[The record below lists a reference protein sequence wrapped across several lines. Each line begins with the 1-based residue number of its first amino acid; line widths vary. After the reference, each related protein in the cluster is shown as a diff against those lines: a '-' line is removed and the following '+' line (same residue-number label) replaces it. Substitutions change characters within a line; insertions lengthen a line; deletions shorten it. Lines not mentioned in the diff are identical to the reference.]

1 MRTPSTHPAILGL
14 VLGVAVLIG
23 VPVVW
28 FVTGAGG
35 RSGSVGTLPA
45 PSAPAAS
52 SAGSPAA
59 SGQPASPPVPSPVP
73 SASAARPTP
82 ASTPTPTPAAP
93 PAAADP
99 VAVTGLR
106 VPAARVDAAVVSV
119 GVAADGQAEVPA
131 DARRVGWYRF
141 GPAPGEPAGN
151 AVLIG
156 HRDSQALGAGA
167 LFRMSAVRPGDRLS
181 VVRADGRVLEY
192 RTVAVRFYPKATAP
206 WADVFSR
213 TGPPA
218 LVVVTCGGPYDRA
231 RGGYQDN
238 LVVTALPVSAPGAAT

>member
-1 MRTPSTHPAILGL
+1 MKTPGTLPALLGL
-14 VLGVAVLIG
+14 VLGVAVLVG
-23 VPVVW
+23 VPAVW
-28 FVTGAGG
+28 FLGGAGG

-45 PSAPAAS
+45 PAATSAP
-52 SAGSPAA
+52 SAHPPSPSPTGSAQAVP
-59 SGQPASPPVPSPVP
+59 PASE
-73 SASAARPTP
+73 AA
-82 ASTPTPTPAAP
+82 
-93 PAAADP
+93 
-99 VAVTGLR
+99 VAVTRLR
-106 VPAARVDAAVVSV
+106 VPAARVDAAVGPV
-119 GVAADGQAEVPA
+119 GVASDGQAEVPA

-156 HRDSQALGAGA
+156 HRDSRVLGAGA

-181 VVRADGRVLEY
+181 VVRADGSVLEY
-192 RTVAVRFYPKATAP
+192 RTVAVRFYPKASAP

-213 TGPPA
+213 TGDPA

-238 LVVTALPVSAPGAAT
+238 LVVTALPVAAPGAAA